1 MMVVNM
7 ELLLNFEAT
16 SQEFALG
23 TGNHPRFKS
32 RSAFRVQIPFWPLAD
47 VVLGSPE
54 FNFLATLVNSE
65 LVCLL
70 PVGILNQ
77 GMFIY
82 MYHYLFTLVLK
93 SQLRIQKFTNLQKS
107 LKPSMPTVNSYFMLL
122 IYT

>member
-1 MMVVNM
+1 MMVVNK

-16 SQEFALG
+16 SQEFALW

-32 RSAFRVQIPFWPLAD
+32 RSGFRVQILFWLLAD

-54 FNFLATLVNSE
+54 FNFSATLVNSQ

-77 GMFIY
+77 VMFI
-82 MYHYLFTLVLK
+82 YHYLFTLVLK
-93 SQLRIQKFTNLQKS
+93 SPDGEWSSTYTKIYKFTKIFETQHA
-107 LKPSMPTVNSYFMLL
+107 NS
-122 IYT
+122 